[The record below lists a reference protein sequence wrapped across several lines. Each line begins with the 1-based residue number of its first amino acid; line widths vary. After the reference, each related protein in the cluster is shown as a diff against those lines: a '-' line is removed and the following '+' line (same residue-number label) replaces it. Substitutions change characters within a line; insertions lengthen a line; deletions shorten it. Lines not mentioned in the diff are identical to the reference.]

1 MTTKSSTLSVIMPC
15 LNEVTSIEKTLRS
28 VLSQQRPTEQF
39 EVIVADGMSD
49 DGTRELLEAIAS
61 VHPEVRVIDNPAR
74 IQAAGLNAAIAVAK
88 GQVIVRMDAHTD
100 YAPDYVRE
108 CLAALAETGADAVG
122 GPWVGRGT
130 QPLQRVIATVF
141 RSTFCAGTARGHDPS
156 YSGPIDTVYLGCWH
170 RHIFDRLG
178 GFDEELAR
186 NEDDEFSLRITRAGG
201 TIFQSARIKS
211 WYTPRNSL
219 GALLRQYAQY
229 GYWKVRVIQKH
240 RIPASVRHVVPA
252 GFILLL
258 AILALASTASVL
270 ATRGAVALG
279 AAYICGNLVASI
291 DTARRSH
298 WKLWPLIPAVFAC
311 YHIGYGVGFLH
322 GIWDFVILRRRPRR
336 VYTTLTRSSSSPAGE
351 SR

>member
-1 MTTKSSTLSVIMPC
+1 MTTKPSALSVIMPC
-15 LNEVTSIEKTLRS
+15 LNEVTSIEKTLGS

-49 DGTRELLEAIAS
+49 DGTRGLLATIAS
-61 VHPEVRVIDNPAR
+61 AHPEVRVIDNPAR

-88 GQVIVRMDAHTD
+88 GQVIVRMDAHTA

-130 QPLQRVIATVF
+130 QPLQRAIAAVF
-141 RSTFCAGTARGHDPS
+141 RSPFCAGTARGHDPS
-156 YSGPIDTVYLGCWH
+156 YSGPVDTVYLGCWY
-170 RHIFDRLG
+170 RHTFDRLG

-186 NEDDEFSLRITRAGG
+186 NEDDEFSLRISRAGG
-201 TIFQSARIKS
+201 TIFQSPRIKS

-240 RIPASVRHVVPA
+240 RMPASPRHLVPA
-252 GFILLL
+252 SFILVL
-258 AILALASTASVL
+258 AILSLASPWSGL
-270 ATRGAVALG
+270 AARGALALG
-279 AAYICGNLVASI
+279 AAYVLGNLVASV
-291 DTARRSH
+291 DTARRSQ
-298 WKLWPLIPAVFAC
+298 WKLWPLIPLVFAC
-311 YHIGYGVGFLH
+311 YHIGYGAGFLH
-322 GIWDFVILRRRPRR
+322 GIWDFVLLRRGPRR
-336 VYTTLTRSSSSPAGE
+336 GYTALTRSSTSPAGK

>member
-1 MTTKSSTLSVIMPC
+1 MTTKPSALSVIMPC
-15 LNEVTSIEKTLRS
+15 LNEVTSIEKTLGS

-49 DGTRELLEAIAS
+49 DGTRELLETIAS
-61 VHPEVRVIDNPAR
+61 AHPEVRVIDNPAR

-88 GQVIVRMDAHTD
+88 GQVIVRMDAHTA
-100 YAPDYVRE
+100 YAPDYVHE

-122 GPWVGRGT
+122 GPWVGSGT
-130 QPLQRVIATVF
+130 QPLQRTIAAVLQ
-141 RSTFCAGTARGHDPS
+141 SPFCAGTARGHDPS
-156 YSGPIDTVYLGCWH
+156 YSGPVDTVYLGCWH

-178 GFDEELAR
+178 GFDEEFAR

-240 RIPASVRHVVPA
+240 RMPASPRHLVPA
-252 GFILLL
+252 AFILLL
-258 AILALASTASVL
+258 ASFSMAAAWSEIATAGAIALTLAYLLANFLASA
-270 ATRGAVALG
+270 
-279 AAYICGNLVASI
+279 
-291 DTARRSH
+291 DTARRSE
-298 WKLWPLIPAVFAC
+298 WKLWPLMPFVFAC

-336 VYTTLTRSSSSPAGE
+336 VYTTLTRSSSSRAGE